1 MRVISKALVFL
12 LLAAV
17 MAAPRAAQGL
27 RSDNPA
33 HEPAAG
39 CHEDGGSVPAPA
51 PTSHSCCQ
59 AGHSPAILQQSSTLQ
74 PSLQV
79 SAQVEFSQNAAAV
92 AAFNLFPSFVFVS
105 GGPPLL
111 SPLRV

>member
-1 MRVISKALVFL
+1 MRVISRALVFL

-17 MAAPRAAQGL
+17 VAAPLAAQGL
-27 RSDNPA
+27 RSDRPA
-33 HEPAAG
+33 HEPPAG
-39 CHEDGGSVPAPA
+39 CHEDSGRVPAPG

-59 AGHSPAILQQSSTLQ
+59 AGHSPAILQQSSSLQ

-79 SAQVEFSQNAAAV
+79 SAQVESSQDAAAET
-92 AAFNLFPSFVFVS
+92 AFNLFPSSMIVT

>member
-1 MRVISKALVFL
+1 MRIISKALVFL

-17 MAAPRAAQGL
+17 VAAPLAAQGL
-27 RSDNPA
+27 RSNDPA
-33 HEPAAG
+33 HEPPAG
-39 CHEDGGSVPAPA
+39 CHEDSGSVPTPE

-59 AGHSPAILQQSSTLQ
+59 AGHSPAILQQSSSLQ
-74 PSLQV
+74 PSLQG
-79 SAQVEFSQNAAAV
+79 STQVESSQDTAAA
-92 AAFNLFPSFVFVS
+92 AAFSLFPSLVIVS